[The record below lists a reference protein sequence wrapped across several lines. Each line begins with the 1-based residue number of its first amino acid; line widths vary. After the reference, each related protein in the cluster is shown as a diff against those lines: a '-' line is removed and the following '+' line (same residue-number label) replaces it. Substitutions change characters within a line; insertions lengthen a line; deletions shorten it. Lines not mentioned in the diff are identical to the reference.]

1 MTIRRYVKLAAK
13 SSPIRSVWYEDEYYD
28 KNEGLNTLA
37 QMVYEP
43 EYELIDTGLLDHDG
57 NKIMIE
63 ERPSPIGFFHFGD

>member
-13 SSPIRSVWYEDEYYD
+13 STPKGNGFDEFYYFD
-28 KNEGLNTLA
+28 EGSGLTTLA